1 MLRGT
6 KSMIRTI
13 ILLSLLT
20 CPLFPAIAQEDK
32 YCIPSAKLTQMRD
45 KMPTLE
51 SNMQR
56 AYNELF
62 ELLLQNN
69 ESDDIDNAGCVTQ
82 QDLAQIC
89 KNVWDDDTETCEAF
103 IYDIMDPIPQNNNYE
118 LLEYS
123 GLLNK
128 TNFDDI
134 DAEAFNQ
141 AVNKT
146 LARRRDKHIGSKL
159 QDMGTAFLEQ
169 AKEKQINPFIS
180 VAISMYESTYGTS
193 TKARKLNN
201 IAGLRNAG
209 GYIKFASVPDSIASQ
224 AATIQNFSNTK
235 ELNALAKSG
244 HYCAKSVATKWASDV
259 RSIARVLYRNY
270 NAIVQSK
277 K

>member
-1 MLRGT
+1 MFRGT
-6 KSMIRTI
+6 KSMIRAI
-13 ILLSLLT
+13 LLLSLLT
-20 CPLFPAIAQEDK
+20 CPMLPAMAQADK
-32 YCIPSAKLTQMRD
+32 YCIPSEKLTKVRETMSTMGAD
-45 KMPTLE
+45 
-51 SNMQR
+51 MQR

-62 ELLLQNN
+62 EILLQNN
-69 ESDDIDNAGCVTQ
+69 ESGNIDNAGCVTQ

-89 KNVWDDDTETCEAF
+89 KNVWDNDTEMCEAF
-103 IYDIMDPIPQNNNYE
+103 IYDIMGPIPQNNSYE

-123 GLLNK
+123 DLLNK

-159 QDMGTAFLEQ
+159 QDMGTVFLEQ

-180 VAISMYESTYGTS
+180 AAISMYESTYGTS
-193 TKARKLNN
+193 TKAHKLNN